1 MPGSAVVICYK
12 SSVNKRFI
20 YLWLFL
26 FIPTALS
33 LGVNVRA
40 MANPCASIPSASMHS
55 NHLVGAAHEKMQLS
69 MVNLSHK
76 DHHQN
81 SKTSHCKDCSGS
93 LHSCCTPA
101 ALASSL
107 QAQAISLNSDS
118 DAPIGYPALA
128 IPTSSIDRLDRPPK
142 SVDLS

>member
-1 MPGSAVVICYK
+1 M
-12 SSVNKRFI
+12 NKHFI
-20 YLWLFL
+20 YLWLFF
-26 FIPTALS
+26 FISTALPF
-33 LGVNVRA
+33 GVNAQA

-55 NHLVGAAHEKMQLS
+55 NHLVGAAHEKMQLL

-81 SKTSHCKDCSGS
+81 SKSSHCKDCPGS
-93 LHSCCTPA
+93 LHSCCTSA

-118 DAPIGYPALA
+118 DAPIGYPVLA

-142 SVDLS
+142 LAALS